1 MSTMLK
7 LIILPIACFFIAA
20 TLTNCS
26 NLQKTKQ
33 FELDNKWFKLN
44 YPASWQVESE
54 DGIYTFTEAHDP
66 SWAFQISA
74 YRATHDTIPDFSISE
89 ELQLAIESHPTA
101 KIITLPNRKAVYY
114 TERKG
119 SSLLQIWIIGGKR
132 CKAFCSYTADA
143 PTPKNANFNAS
154 QQAVNS
160 MEIQ

>member
-1 MSTMLK
+1 MLK
-7 LIILPIACFFIAA
+7 RIIQPAFYFLVVA
-20 TLTNCS
+20 TFTHCS

-33 FELDNKWFKLN
+33 FEPDNKWFKLI
-44 YPASWQVESE
+44 YPAFWHVETE

-74 YRATHDTIPDFSISE
+74 YRATHDTIPDFSIIE

-101 KIITLPNRKAVYY
+101 KIIALPNRKAVYY

-119 SSLLQIWIIGGKR
+119 TSLLQIWIIGGKR
-132 CKAFCSYTADA
+132 CKAFCSYTADVSA
-143 PTPKNANFNAS
+143 PENANFNAS

-160 MEIQ
+160 MKIQ

>member
-1 MSTMLK
+1 MLK
-7 LIILPIACFFIAA
+7 RTILSAFYFLVAA
-20 TLTNCS
+20 TLTNCF

-33 FELDNKWFKLN
+33 FEPDNKWFNLT

-89 ELQLAIESHPTA
+89 ELQSAIESHPTA
-101 KIITLPNRKAVYY
+101 KIIALPNRKTVYY

-132 CKAFCSYTADA
+132 CKAFCSYTTE
-143 PTPKNANFNAS
+143 TPALQNPNYIAS
-154 QQAVNS
+154 QQAVNA
-160 MEIQ
+160 MAIQ

>member
-1 MSTMLK
+1 MLK
-7 LIILPIACFFIAA
+7 RTILPAFYFLVAA
-20 TLTNCS
+20 SLTNCS

-33 FELDNKWFKLN
+33 FEPDNKWFKLI

-89 ELQLAIESHPTA
+89 ELQFAIESHPTA

-114 TERKG
+114 TELKG

-132 CKAFCSYTADA
+132 CKAFCSYTANA
-143 PTPKNANFNAS
+143 PAPKNTNFNAS

>member
-1 MSTMLK
+1 MLK
-7 LIILPIACFFIAA
+7 RTILPAFYFLVAA

-26 NLQKTKQ
+26 NMQKTEQ
-33 FELDNKWFKLN
+33 FEPENKWFKLI

-74 YRATHDTIPDFSISE
+74 YRATHDTIPDFSISV
-89 ELQLAIESHPTA
+89 ELQNTIESHPTA
-101 KIITLPNRKAVYY
+101 KIIALPNRKAVYY

-132 CKAFCSYTADA
+132 CKAFCSYTADVPA
-143 PTPKNANFNAS
+143 LQNTNYIAS

-160 MEIQ
+160 MVIQ